1 VQYQVEYA
9 EVVEVIH
16 EKLMGRRFHA
26 VGHDFDQK
34 KTKIWVDSIKDI
46 FEEMPGNLN
55 NAVSPFNGFWQ
66 SVMQS
71 ALAYIC
77 IVVGLQLIG
86 LIFSSLFLNVIGII
100 IAAGGIFAAQAEFV
114 RQEFLKAT
122 KKEFVKQLPR
132 IADEQTPNISKAVKE
147 CFNAYEERAIDRIS
161 GDISA
166 RKGELANLVEKK
178 QQHQINR
185 EQEIAR
191 LQQLE
196 KQVQENV
203 LAIESIM

>member
-1 VQYQVEYA
+1 
-9 EVVEVIH
+9 
-16 EKLMGRRFHA
+16 
-26 VGHDFDQK
+26 
-34 KTKIWVDSIKDI
+34 
-46 FEEMPGNLN
+46 
-55 NAVSPFNGFWQ
+55 
-66 SVMQS
+66 
-71 ALAYIC
+71 
-77 IVVGLQLIG
+77 
-86 LIFSSLFLNVIGII
+86 
-100 IAAGGIFAAQAEFV
+100 
-114 RQEFLKAT
+114 
-122 KKEFVKQLPR
+122 KQLPR

-166 RKGELANLVEKK
+166 RKGELANLVEQK

-203 LAIESIM
+203 LAIKSIM